1 MAGTV
6 AKLDICDEMGIGQ
19 AFEKAPDPGMKT
31 EGAVMNDG
39 VEGDSC

>member
-6 AKLDICDEMGIGQ
+6 AKVDIYDEMGIGQ
-19 AFEKAPDPGMKT
+19 AFEKAPGPGIKT
-31 EGAVMNDG
+31 EGAVMTDG